1 MTKMKGIIFSTPMV
15 QRVLNGTKTMTRRL
29 VKPQPNLKGR
39 YWRCDGIWGTDDGG
53 DGQFYIEEICSD
65 REPSERYA
73 VIDKPAYQVGDIC
86 YVKETW
92 NVLDKPNG
100 TQEYLYRAQENVTG
114 AIIKDS
120 IAVTVCKWKTSLFMP
135 RAAARTFLRIEEV
148 GIERL
153 QDITEEDAKAEGFT
167 KSGKSCAYL
176 DVFLRKGDAQ
186 CIWVCESKCFV
197 NYWDHLYRKDTKKQW
212 NVNPWVFKYRFKVL
226 TKEELQEVG
235 NE

>member
-1 MTKMKGIIFSTPMV
+1 MKGIIFSTPMV
-15 QRVLNGTKTMTRRL
+15 QRVLDGTKTMTRRL
-29 VKPQPNLKGR
+29 VRPQPNLKGR

-73 VIDKPAYQVGDIC
+73 AIDKPAYQVGDIC

-114 AIIKDS
+114 AIIKDC
-120 IAVTVCKWKTSLFMP
+120 IAVTVCKWKPSLFMP
-135 RAAARTFLRIEEV
+135 RAAARIFIRIEEV

-153 QDITEEDAKAEGFT
+153 QDITEEDAMAEGF
-167 KSGKSCAYL
+167 KP
-176 DVFLRKGDAQ
+176 
-186 CIWVCESKCFV
+186 VCCCSPRGNFM
-197 NYWDHLYRKDTKKQW
+197 NYWDTLYRKDTKKQW
-212 NVNPWVFKYRFKVL
+212 DAKPWVFKYRFKVL